1 MYASILMNNTHVAW
15 KMDHIIRKIMWSY
28 ERKTYA
34 FHSFIDELWM
44 LSFLSKNSPFEFQI
58 VFYNASSL
66 LWFSAF
72 GTNPLTSVLRHFQDD
87 YVVAPYA
94 INGGKW
100 LGYDDEESVR
110 IKSQYILDQGYGG
123 GMVWSIDTDDFHGF
137 CTGKKFGLIATIK
150 EVLRG
155 SQPQPTM
162 PTVVPTKP
170 SAEPPKTTTQS
181 KFETLYPHKS
191 FC

>member
-1 MYASILMNNTHVAW
+1 
-15 KMDHIIRKIMWSY
+15 
-28 ERKTYA
+28 
-34 FHSFIDELWM
+34 M
-44 LSFLSKNSPFEFQI
+44 LSFLFENSQFHSI
-58 VFYNASSL
+58 VWVHIGLSSRTI
-66 LWFSAF
+66 FSS
-72 GTNPLTSVLRHFQDD
+72 TNPLTSSVPCHFQDD

-110 IKSQYILDQGYGG
+110 IKSQYILNQGYGG

-150 EVLRG
+150 EVLQG
-155 SQPQPTM
+155 SQPQPTII
-162 PTVVPTKP
+162 PTVLPTKP

-181 KFETLYPHKS
+181 KFETIYPLKS
-191 FC
+191 FY